1 MTRYFTPIIFVIFSL
16 GLLACGQNQPAPET
30 TATFTP
36 VTVIL
41 VSASGT
47 PSATPMPSPTPTV
60 TPTPTN
66 TPLPAARMEQ
76 ATLAWHNG
84 YYATAEAEFGS
95 VVDDPAAGADDKR
108 LALYWQGRSQLA
120 GGAYSQAQTT
130 LEKFTQT
137 YPADELTRPA
147 QLNLALSLEQQGDYT
162 TTLAAYQAAILPD
175 DPIGAYI
182 YERMAD
188 LALTFKDFS
197 AAAKW
202 YQAAVEATADTG
214 YQVHLREGLAE
225 AFLGQKKTAEA
236 LAQYNL
242 ILNDAQIP
250 AYRAKIN
257 RLIGLAQLQAQ
268 NTAAAQK
275 TFQSVL
281 DDYPQTYDAYLT
293 LVAMV
298 EAQLP
303 VDEFQRGYIDYY
315 GGNAYQAAAEAMTRY
330 LKTSPAKKAD
340 EAHWLAALAWRST
353 GDYDA
358 ALTHFDALIAAY
370 PDSTFWADANL
381 QKARTL
387 GWQGQITQSV
397 TLYRDFAA
405 AHPDNPLSQEALWKA
420 ALVEYQADQF
430 EDAYQHF
437 TDLAQAH
444 PAGSYADDALHWAG
458 LSAYLNGNYAKA
470 AEAWQTL
477 LNAYP
482 ASEFARAASYWQ
494 AKTLLAQKETEP
506 AQALLAQLSAQPFNF
521 YGLRAADL
529 LAEGS
534 AEMAFDWSEPLP
546 AEQAEAESWLADW
559 LGLSRNANLSTLD
572 RQIAGDPAFVRAE
585 ALLAGG
591 LKAEALD
598 EYEQAK
604 KTWAGNPLAMYQ
616 LSLAFRDRGAY
627 RLSVLA
633 AQDLAALSPAT
644 DPATMPKFIRR
655 LIYPVYY
662 QDLVLAQAQA
672 NNVDPALLFAL
683 IRQESLFE
691 PEANSY
697 ADARG
702 LMQIMPATGDDIANR
717 ANAGDYSLEKLWL
730 PYYNIEF
737 GSWYIRQMLDFVG
750 ENPFAALAAYNA
762 GPGRVDEW
770 LQYTG
775 AQKDPDIFIALIPL
789 SEPQDYVRRIYLNLA
804 AYREIYGQK

>member
-1 MTRYFTPIIFVIFSL
+1 MTRYFTPIIFIFLSL
-16 GLLACGQNQPAPET
+16 GLLACGQNQPAQPT
-30 TATFTP
+30 ATATFTP
-36 VTVIL
+36 VTVIE
-41 VSASGT
+41 VSTTAT
-47 PSATPMPSPTPTV
+47 ATPWPSPTPTS

-120 GGAYSQAQTT
+120 DGASSQAQTT

-137 YPADELTRPA
+137 YPADELARPA
-147 QLNLALSLEQQGDYT
+147 RLNLALALEGQGNYT
-162 TTLAAYQAAILPD
+162 PTLAAYQAALLPD
-175 DPIGAYI
+175 DPIAVYI

-188 LALTFKDFS
+188 LALKFADFS
-197 AAAKW
+197 AAQKW
-202 YQAAVEATADTG
+202 YQSAITATADTG

-225 AFLGQKKTAEA
+225 AFLGQKKTDEA

-242 ILNDAQIP
+242 ILNSAQIP
-250 AYRAKIN
+250 AYRAKIY
-257 RLIGLAQLQAQ
+257 RLIGEAQLQAK

-293 LVAMV
+293 LVTMV

-315 GGNAYQAAAEAMTRY
+315 GGSAYQAAAEALTRY

-340 EAHWLAALAWRST
+340 EAHWLAALAWRSA

-358 ALTHFDALIAAY
+358 ALIHFDALIADY
-370 PDSTFWADANL
+370 PDSTFWADATL

-405 AHPDNPLSQEALWKA
+405 ANPDNPAGQEALWKA

-430 EDAYQHF
+430 ADAYRHF
-437 TDLAQAH
+437 TDLAQAY
-444 PAGSYADDALHWAG
+444 PAGSYADDAMHWAG
-458 LSAYLNGNYAKA
+458 LSAYLNGNYAGA
-470 AEAWQTL
+470 AEAWQSL
-477 LNAYP
+477 LSNYP

-506 AQALLAQLSAQPFNF
+506 AHALLAQLSGQPFNF

-529 LAEGS
+529 LADSS
-534 AEMAFDWSEPLP
+534 AEITFDWSEPSP
-546 AEQAEAESWLADW
+546 AEQAEAETWLAGW
-559 LGLSRNANLSTLD
+559 LGLSQNADLAALD
-572 RQIAGDPAFVRAE
+572 WQIAGDPAFVRAE
-585 ALLAGG
+585 TLLAGG
-591 LKAEALD
+591 LRAEALD
-598 EYEQAK
+598 EYEQVRK
-604 KTWAGNPLAMYQ
+604 NWADNPLAMYQ

-633 AQDLAALSPAT
+633 AQELVAHSPAT
-644 DPATMPKFIRR
+644 DPATVPKFIRR
-655 LIYPVYY
+655 LIYPIYY
-662 QDLVLAQAQA
+662 QDLVLAQAEVYQ
-672 NNVDPALLFAL
+672 VDPALLFSL
-683 IRQESLFE
+683 IRQESLFD
-691 PEANSY
+691 PQANSY

-717 ANAGDYSLEKLWL
+717 ANITGYSLEKLWL

-762 GPGRVDEW
+762 GPGRADEW

>member
-1 MTRYFTPIIFVIFSL
+1 MTRYFTPIIFIILSL
-16 GLLACGQNQPAPET
+16 GLLACGQNQPAPES

-36 VTVIL
+36 VTVIEI
-41 VSASGT
+41 SAT
-47 PSATPMPSPTPTV
+47 ATATPMPSPTPTS

-66 TPLPAARMEQ
+66 TPLPAVRMEQ

-120 GGAYSQAQTT
+120 DGAYRQAQTT
-130 LEKFTQT
+130 LEKFAQT

-162 TTLAAYQAAILPD
+162 TTLAAYQAALLPD
-175 DPIGAYI
+175 DPIAVYI

-188 LALTFKDFS
+188 LALKFKDF
-197 AAAKW
+197 AAAQKW
-202 YQAAVEATADTG
+202 YQAALSATTDTG

-225 AFLGQKKTAEA
+225 AFLGQKKTDEA
-236 LAQYNL
+236 LEQYNL
-242 ILNDAQIP
+242 ILNNAQIP

-257 RLIGLAQLQAQ
+257 RLIGQAQLQAQ
-268 NTAAAQK
+268 NTAAAKK
-275 TFQSVL
+275 TLQSVL
-281 DDYPQTYDAYLT
+281 DDYPQTYDAYLA

-298 EAQLP
+298 EAQWP
-303 VDEFQRGYIDYY
+303 VDEFQRGYVDYY
-315 GGNAYQAAAEAMTRY
+315 GGSAYQAAAEAMTRY
-330 LKTSPAKKAD
+330 LKTTPTPKAD
-340 EAHWLAALAWRST
+340 EAHWLAALGWRSA

-370 PDSTFWADANL
+370 PDSPFWADANL

-387 GWQGQITQSV
+387 GWQGQITQSI

-405 AHPDNPLSQEALWKA
+405 AHPDNPSSQEALWKA

-430 EDAYQHF
+430 ENAHRHF

-444 PAGSYADDALHWAG
+444 PAGAYADDALHWAG
-458 LSAYLNGNYAKA
+458 LSAYLNGNLAQA

-506 AQALLAQLSAQPFNF
+506 AQALLTQLSHQPFNF

-529 LAEGS
+529 LADDS
-534 AEMAFDWSEPLP
+534 PEMTFDWSEPLP
-546 AEQAEAESWLADW
+546 AEQAEAEAWLADW
-559 LGLSRNANLSTLD
+559 LGLSRNANLAALD

-591 LKAEALD
+591 LKADALD
-598 EYEQAK
+598 EYEQVR
-604 KTWAGNPLAMYQ
+604 KTWADNPLAMYQ
-616 LSLAFRDRGAY
+616 LSLAFKDRGAY

-633 AQDLAALSPAT
+633 AQDLVAHSPAT
-644 DPATMPKFIRR
+644 DPATVPKFIRR

-662 QDLVLAQAQA
+662 QDLVLAQAKIYQ
-672 NNVDPALLFAL
+672 VDPALLFAL

-691 PEANSY
+691 AQANSY

-702 LMQIMPATGDDIANR
+702 LMQIMPATGDDIADR
-717 ANAGDYSLEKLWL
+717 ANITGYSLEKLWL